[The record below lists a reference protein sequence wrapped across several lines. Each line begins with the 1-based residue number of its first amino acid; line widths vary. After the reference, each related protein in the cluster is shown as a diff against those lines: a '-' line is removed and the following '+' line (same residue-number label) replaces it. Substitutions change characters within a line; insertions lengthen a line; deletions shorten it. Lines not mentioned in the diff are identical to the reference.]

1 VCEHANETQRD
12 DVVSGDATTLGQRI
26 RRVRGDAGLS
36 QEALAQ
42 LAGVTL
48 RAVSYW
54 EADARNPNLESLR
67 RISGATGCSLWWLV
81 HGTGSDPEQPTTPAL
96 RPRLEQQTD
105 VLAKTVARMREEA
118 ERAG

>member
-1 VCEHANETQRD
+1 MTTA
-12 DVVSGDATTLGQRI
+12 ATTLGQRI
-26 RRVRGDAGLS
+26 RRVRIDGGLS
-36 QEALAQ
+36 QEALAK

-81 HGTGSDPEQPTTPAL
+81 HGIGSEPENPTKPVL
-96 RPRLEQQTD
+96 CERTD
-105 VLAKTVARMREEA
+105 VLSTTAARLRDIA